1 MGNTDCPDSLDV
13 TEKNTVKE
21 SQLKNQTKLLLPKM
35 QTLYYGK
42 CMLWDL
48 HIYKSIFSQSPN
60 FWGTKK
66 N

>member
-42 CMLWDL
+42 CML
-48 HIYKSIFSQSPN
+48 
-60 FWGTKK
+60 
-66 N
+66 